1 MSAARRVFVATVS
14 WRCTPTAADRF
25 QLIRESSTAMA
36 RRPSARSPCMADA
49 GTSVVPNPARTS
61 LIISE

>member
-1 MSAARRVFVATVS
+1 MATVS

-61 LIISE
+61 LNMSE